1 LPETAKRNDRDWR
14 LSSHHEAKYY
24 KIAPARA
31 SHCMRFWQH
40 WSRHCQ
46 RRNFRNTCVRRN
58 INFECS
64 KTWIV
69 SCHCADTIQTRQLM
83 LLFHNNT
90 MQRYKGNVS
99 CCLFQNSRIRHPA
112 VTEFDI
118 LSALVQ
124 CWVPVVQKGLS
135 WQPNRPPR
143 CAHGP
148 HWSKRNKHA
157 S

>member
-58 INFECS
+58 IIFRVFKNVDCFMS
-64 KTWIV
+64 LRRHYSDKAVNVVV
-69 SCHCADTIQTRQLM
+69 S
-83 LLFHNNT
+83 
-90 MQRYKGNVS
+90 
-99 CCLFQNSRIRHPA
+99 
-112 VTEFDI
+112 
-118 LSALVQ
+118 
-124 CWVPVVQKGLS
+124 
-135 WQPNRPPR
+135 
-143 CAHGP
+143 
-148 HWSKRNKHA
+148 
-157 S
+157 